1 MTDLGLSDGDKHTV
15 SGLSHFGG
23 KYKGWKSSTLAIKAR
38 TLRILNLLSLEQL
51 CLHTWPAQAFSFND

>member
-1 MTDLGLSDGDKHTV
+1 MTDLRLGDGDKRTV
-15 SGLSHFGG
+15 SGLSHFAG
-23 KYKGWKSSTLAIKAR
+23 KYKGRKSSTLAIKAR